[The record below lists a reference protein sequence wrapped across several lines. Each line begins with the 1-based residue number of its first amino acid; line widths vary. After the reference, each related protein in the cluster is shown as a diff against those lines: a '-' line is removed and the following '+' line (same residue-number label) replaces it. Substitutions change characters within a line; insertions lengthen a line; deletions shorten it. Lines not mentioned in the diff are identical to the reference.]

1 MQQAYGI
8 VGIILAL
15 TLLSACNSKAASVD
29 MSNSIDRIKEGIKNG
44 AQILIEKY
52 QDTSIKEVN
61 LSGTAK
67 DTMDMYSNDLAAN
80 LANFKNVTEITVFWE
95 VPFLK
100 KGVDI
105 AKAIYQRKGG
115 KMYLKES
122 WYDHSV
128 IN

>member
-29 MSNSIDRIKEGIKNG
+29 MSNPVNRIKEGIINQ

-52 QDTSIKEVN
+52 QDTSIKEVIVNEHIGVEMPEYSVLVHLSLDKFN

-67 DTMDMYSNDLAAN
+67 NTM
-80 LANFKNVTEITVFWE
+80 V
-95 VPFLK
+95 LK
-100 KGVDI
+100 
-105 AKAIYQRKGG
+105 
-115 KMYLKES
+115 
-122 WYDHSV
+122 
-128 IN
+128 